1 MNMLYNWVI
10 KPAQGLAKVVLKS
23 AVSKGKGGLQNGQL
37 NAGLPKFEVIGWRG
51 IEVCFGSRL
60 KGLENCFG

>member
-1 MNMLYNWVI
+1 M
-10 KPAQGLAKVVLKS
+10 VLKS